1 MSNVM
6 AEIATDLEDQIARN
20 VRSVETIFAT
30 AREEERDLVDTEE
43 ATVDRLHETNK
54 ALNVRLERATRDIG
68 IDAGVRE
75 RLDMVRSSTPVQ
87 YQSAGELLY
96 DMLHAATGDGEAR
109 ARVQRLQR
117 SVDQNRQPIRLE
129 RAAEHMGLDK
139 AKTQAVAGGFN
150 GLVVAPNVGAVLD
163 PSPVGA
169 PLFSALGPIPAVG
182 STFQR
187 PRIVDPNFYVGVGVV
202 PTEKSEGP
210 SKAWDIVTEPITLDV
225 IRGYINVSELLL
237 EMVAGSLD
245 MIISHMNRRLEW
257 ALERAAVT
265 AVGAGSQSVALAAGA
280 TADAVQ
286 KAIAQAATLSFAIT
300 MQWPTW
306 IAIGP
311 VAAGRLLGLTD
322 TTGRA
327 IFPWIG
333 PTNALGTGNFTQ
345 GAPSSIGGLTPVFTP
360 GITTADMFVGGPT
373 SIEAYIRRFP
383 LMQALEPA
391 LFGRQIGVAAAA
403 QFYHPITAEA
413 GPGNVPPAKREGIV
427 KIAWAASAEDP
438 QLSAVLTGDD
448 DNNKSSKK

>member
-75 RLDMVRSSTPVQ
+75 RLDMVRSATPVQ
-87 YQSAGELLY
+87 YQSAGELLH

-109 ARVQRLQR
+109 NRVQRLQR
-117 SVDQNRQPIRLE
+117 SVDQNRQPIRLT
-129 RAAEHMGLDK
+129 RAAEHLGLDK
-139 AKTQAVAGGFN
+139 ANTAAVAGGFN

-163 PSPVGA
+163 PSPSGA

-187 PRIVDPNFYVGVGVV
+187 PRIVDPNFTTGVGVV
-202 PTEKSEGP
+202 PTEKTEGP
-210 SKAWDIVTEPITLDV
+210 SKAWDIVTEPLTLDV
-225 IRGYINVSELLL
+225 VRGYINVSELLL

-245 MIISHMNRRLEW
+245 MVVSHMNRRLEW

-265 AVGAGSQSVALAAGA
+265 NLMAGATIISLAAAA

-286 KAIAQAATLSFAIT
+286 KAIAQAATAVFAAT

-306 IAIGP
+306 IAMGP
-311 VAAGRLLGLTD
+311 IAAGRLLGLTD

-327 IFPWIG
+327 IFPWVG
-333 PTNALGTGNFTQ
+333 PTNALGTGNFSQ
-345 GAPSSIGGLTPVFTP
+345 GAPSSVGGLTPVLSP
-360 GITTADMFVGGPT
+360 GIADASMFVGGPE
-373 SIEAYIRRFP
+373 SLEAYLRRFP

-391 LFGRQIGVAAAA
+391 LFGRQIGVAAAV

-413 GPGNVPPAKREGIV
+413 GPGNVPPAKREGVARIN
-427 KIAWAASAEDP
+427 WAAAAGDP
-438 QLSAVLTGDD
+438 EILATPADD
-448 DNNKSSKK
+448 DTSKSTKK